1 MNSICHESNF
11 IIKSEKKPKSKNI
24 SMYNTS
30 IFIGGH
36 QNLKSKRIH
45 LSTNTRYNNTM
56 RRDITNFRNKK
67 NISVDRVNNIQTEK
81 IEKSEQIEQIDII
94 KMMNVRWQNNLKES
108 RNDLNF
114 IKKEKKKEEKKEEKK
129 ENNSENKF
137 DINIYKKELI
147 EKINSNYNFDDNEN
161 QEYFALLKLDK
172 FNQKNIFVHEII
184 APKSIQD
191 FEKSLDKFIKR
202 KCTQVNKD
210 NNSDSTSSIGLNKKK
225 KLNQIENKEN
235 INTNINLDEEEFNPI
250 FILNQKDIK
259 DLYFLIEPRKTY
271 RTRNINY
278 EINNFSIDYIPVQKD
293 IILKS
298 QNKPTIPKEENEL
311 KEQNELKEEKEIK
324 EENEKKEEK
333 EIKEEEKVKEIIL
346 DKINIENFELI
357 PEKKPDNKYEITN
370 IISISPNIELEEN
383 NNEQIKE
390 NEKETINKIEAD
402 DQKVSTEDFSQ
413 STPLSLLQNKFSVYA
428 VSKWIKYSVPSPQS
442 ELFIKYNYYTKKRI
456 LSPEELFMTNFTLW
470 IERIE
475 TKRNEFKGSISISSS
490 ANSNFKQN
498 SQQKGK
504 CLTYNK
510 IRNTKVKINKS
521 NNYEIGSNGSFIKPI
536 NLKTKVFK

>member
-81 IEKSEQIEQIDII
+81 IDKSEQIDQIDII

-114 IKKEKKKEEKKEEKK
+114 IKKEEKKQEKKEEEK

-210 NNSDSTSSIGLNKKK
+210 NNSDSTSSIGINKKK

-333 EIKEEEKVKEIIL
+333 EIKEEENVKEIIL

-370 IISISPNIELEEN
+370 IISISPNVELEEN
-383 NNEQIKE
+383 INEQIKE

-510 IRNTKVKINKS
+510 IRNTKAKINKS

>member
-45 LSTNTRYNNTM
+45 LSTNTRYNNTI

-81 IEKSEQIEQIDII
+81 LEKSEQIEQIDII

-114 IKKEKKKEEKKEEKK
+114 IKKDEKKEEKK

-259 DLYFLIEPRKTY
+259 DLYFLIEPRKTN

-370 IISISPNIELEEN
+370 IISISPNVELEEN
-383 NNEQIKE
+383 INEQIKE

-413 STPLSLLQNKFSVYA
+413 CTPLSLLQNKFSVYA

>member
-114 IKKEKKKEEKKEEKK
+114 IKKDEKKEEKK

-383 NNEQIKE
+383 NKEQIKE

-442 ELFIKYNYYTKKRI
+442 ELFIKYNYYSKKRI

-490 ANSNFKQN
+490 ANSNIKQN

>member
-81 IEKSEQIEQIDII
+81 IDKSEQIEQIDII

-114 IKKEKKKEEKKEEKK
+114 IKKDEKKEEKK

-235 INTNINLDEEEFNPI
+235 INTNIKLDEEEFNPI

-370 IISISPNIELEEN
+370 IISISPNVELEEN
-383 NNEQIKE
+383 INEQIKE

>member
-45 LSTNTRYNNTM
+45 LSTNTRYNNTI

-114 IKKEKKKEEKKEEKK
+114 IKKDGKKEEKK

-293 IILKS
+293 LILKS

-390 NEKETINKIEAD
+390 NEKETINKIEVD
-402 DQKVSTEDFSQ
+402 EQKVSTEDFSQ
-413 STPLSLLQNKFSVYA
+413 CTPLSLLQNKFSVYA

>member
-45 LSTNTRYNNTM
+45 LSTNTRYNNTI

-81 IEKSEQIEQIDII
+81 LEKSEQIEQIDII

-114 IKKEKKKEEKKEEKK
+114 IKKDGKKEEKK

-293 IILKS
+293 LILKS

-390 NEKETINKIEAD
+390 NEKETINKIEVD
-402 DQKVSTEDFSQ
+402 EQKVSTEDFSQ
-413 STPLSLLQNKFSVYA
+413 CTPLSLLQNKFSVYA

>member
-56 RRDITNFRNKK
+56 RRDITNFKNKK

-114 IKKEKKKEEKKEEKK
+114 IKKDEKKEEKK

-161 QEYFALLKLDK
+161 HEYFALLKLDK

-370 IISISPNIELEEN
+370 IISISPNVELEEN
-383 NNEQIKE
+383 INEQIKE
-390 NEKETINKIEAD
+390 NEKETINKIEAV

>member
-114 IKKEKKKEEKKEEKK
+114 IKKDEKKEEKK

-383 NNEQIKE
+383 NKEQIKE

-442 ELFIKYNYYTKKRI
+442 ELFIKYNYYSKKRI

>member
-45 LSTNTRYNNTM
+45 LSTNTRYNNTI

-81 IEKSEQIEQIDII
+81 LEKSEQIEQIDII

-114 IKKEKKKEEKKEEKK
+114 IKKDGKKEEKK

-390 NEKETINKIEAD
+390 NEKETINKIEVD
-402 DQKVSTEDFSQ
+402 EQKVSTEDFSQ
-413 STPLSLLQNKFSVYA
+413 CTPLSLLQNKFSVYA

>member
-45 LSTNTRYNNTM
+45 LSTNTRYNNTI

-114 IKKEKKKEEKKEEKK
+114 IKKDEKKEEKK

-370 IISISPNIELEEN
+370 IISISPNVELEEN
-383 NNEQIKE
+383 INEQIKE

-413 STPLSLLQNKFSVYA
+413 CTPLSLLQNKFSVYA